1 MPTARRVHVSCDSG
15 NVLDQAGFFPCLELE
30 VVGFRVSL
38 VTHLCN
44 NTEFLFGTHHHFNFL
59 EGAGH
64 RFFYIYVFSMSH
76 CLDRDREMGM
86 VRCTNCNGV
95 DLVGHLVEHLAEIL
109 ETRYFREH
117 RNKFLSMRC
126 THIYITKCNN
136 FAQTGFI
143 QFACNLTPTVTDTDK
158 SDSHLFVGT
167 DKRNT
172 RHGIGLGRNP
182 ERRNC
187 CRS

>member
-1 MPTARRVHVSCDSG
+1 MSCDSG
-15 NVLDQAGFFPCLELE
+15 NVFDQAGFFPCLELE
-30 VVGFRVSL
+30 VVAFGVSL
-38 VTHLCN
+38 VTHLRN
-44 NTEFLFGTHHHFNFL
+44 DTEFLFGTHHHFYFL

-76 CLDRDREMGM
+76 CLDSDREMRV
-86 VRCTNCNGV
+86 VRYTDCYGI
-95 DLVGHLVEHLAEIL
+95 DLVGHLVEHLTEIL

-117 RNKFLSMRC
+117 RNKFLSMRR
-126 THIYITKCNN
+126 THIYITKSND
-136 FAQTGFI
+136 FTQTCFI
-143 QFACNLTPTVTDTDK
+143 QFACDLTSTVTDTDK
-158 SDSHLFVGT
+158 SDSHFFVGA
-167 DKRNT
+167 DKRNA